1 MLSFECT
8 SILVYNYLQK
18 LALQYD
24 DKNDFIFKIIKDGV
38 QVMLKNWWVMCQF
51 FLIFGIFDNFNPHL
65 NWGQPAPW
73 VVISKNLRQ
82 QIKTYQLHINDHL
95 IKQKA
100 VGI

>member
-24 DKNDFIFKIIKDGV
+24 DKNSFIFKINKDRV
-38 QVMLKNWWVMCQF
+38 QVNWAQTMF
-51 FLIFGIFDNFNPHL
+51 FYLIFGIFDNFNPHL